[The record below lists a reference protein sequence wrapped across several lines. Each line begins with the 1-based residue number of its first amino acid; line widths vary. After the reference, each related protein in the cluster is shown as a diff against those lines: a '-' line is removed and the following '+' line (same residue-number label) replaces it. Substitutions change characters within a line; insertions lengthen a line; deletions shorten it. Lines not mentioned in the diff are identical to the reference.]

1 MCRIESNDLLK
12 VFTFNVSYGIA
23 KGEELL
29 RCRREKLMQER
40 NANRKDGNETREDE
54 EAEGKEEDGEAISVE
69 LRRCG
74 FR

>member
-1 MCRIESNDLLK
+1 M
-12 VFTFNVSYGIA
+12 FTFNVSYGIA

-29 RCRREKLMQER
+29 RRRREKLMQER
-40 NANRKDGNETREDE
+40 NANRKDGSETRERDE
-54 EAEGKEEDGEAISVE
+54 EAEGVEEDGEAISVG

>member
-1 MCRIESNDLLK
+1 MSNESNDLLK
-12 VFTFNVSYGIA
+12 VFTFNVNYGIA

-29 RCRREKLMQER
+29 RCRREKLMQEQIVR
-40 NANRKDGNETREDE
+40 TGTRRERMKKRRGE
-54 EAEGKEEDGEAISVE
+54 VSEEEDGEAISVG

>member
-1 MCRIESNDLLK
+1 MSNESNDLLK

-54 EAEGKEEDGEAISVE
+54 EAEMGEEEGAKRKME
-69 LRRCG
+69 RQ
-74 FR
+74 